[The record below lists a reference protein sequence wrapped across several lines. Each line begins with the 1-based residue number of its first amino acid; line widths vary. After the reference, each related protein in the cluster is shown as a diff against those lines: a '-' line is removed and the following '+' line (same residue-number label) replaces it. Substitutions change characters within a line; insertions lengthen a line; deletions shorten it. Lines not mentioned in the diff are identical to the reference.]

1 MEGKFD
7 AVTLGE
13 VMLRL
18 SPPSGGRLQVGP
30 TLERYVAGAEL
41 NVAAGMAQLGLKT
54 AVCTKLPDNPLSRFA
69 LSEARAWG
77 VSDEAVVWDTHP
89 DARLGLYYFES
100 ASAPRKPAAYYDRK
114 GSSINTLRP
123 DEVPGHIY
131 GKARLFHTSGIT
143 LGLGEQTRT
152 TAAALMR
159 AFHEAGALLS
169 FDVNYRANL
178 WTDQEERAAV
188 EPLLPLLDVL
198 FVSEESLRRMF
209 GRTGAL
215 EDILPAFAA
224 EYGISQIF
232 STQRTV
238 LSPSLHTFTALGYD
252 AATGQLY
259 TEEPYEIQVVD
270 RVGSGDAFVAGA
282 LYGLLRHNDSA
293 AAIRYGNAMAAAK
306 CTVMGDMFCTT
317 RREIDSLIK
326 AHHSDGPQS
335 EMDR

>member
-54 AVCTKLPDNPLSRFA
+54 ALCTKLPKNPISRFA

-89 DARLGLYYFES
+89 DARLGLYYFEG
-100 ASAPRKPAAYYDRK
+100 AAAPRKPAAFYDRK
-114 GSSINTLRP
+114 NSSINSLRP
-123 DEVPGHIY
+123 EEVPVQVY
-131 GKARLFHTSGIT
+131 GKTRLFHTSGIT
-143 LGLGEQTRT
+143 LGLGEGPRS

-159 AFHEAGALLS
+159 SFHDAGALLS
-169 FDVNYRANL
+169 FDVNYRSSL
-178 WTDQEERAAV
+178 WTDQEERIAV

-209 GRTGAL
+209 GRTGAM

-252 AATGQLY
+252 AGTGKLY
-259 TEEPYEIQVVD
+259 TEKPYEIQVVD

-282 LYGLLRHNDSA
+282 LYGLLNHADA
-293 AAIRYGNAMAAAK
+293 MAAIRYGNAMAAAK
-306 CTVMGDMFCTT
+306 CTVVGDMFCTT
-317 RREIDSLIK
+317 LQEIDSLIK
-326 AHHSDGPQS
+326 AHNDTGPQS

>member
-18 SPPSGGRLQVGP
+18 SPPAGGRLQVGP
-30 TLERYVAGAEL
+30 ALERFVAGAEL
-41 NVAAGMAQLGLKT
+41 NVAAGLAQLGLKT
-54 AVCTKLPDNPLSRFA
+54 AICTKLPDNPISRFA
-69 LSEARAWG
+69 LAEARAWG
-77 VSDEAVVWDTHP
+77 VSDEAVVWDAHP

-100 ASAPRKPAAYYDRK
+100 AAAPRKPAAFYDRK
-114 GSSINTLRP
+114 NSSFNALTP
-123 DEVPGHIY
+123 EEVPASLFGRT
-131 GKARLFHTSGIT
+131 RLFHTSGIT
-143 LGLGEQTRT
+143 MGLGEVPRA
-152 TAAALMR
+152 TAASLMR
-159 AFHEAGALLS
+159 SFHAGGAMLS

-178 WTDQEERAAV
+178 WTDQEERAAI

-209 GRTGAL
+209 GRIGAM

-224 EYGISQIF
+224 RYGISYIF

-238 LSPSLHTFTALGYD
+238 LSPTMHTFTALGYD
-252 AATGQLY
+252 AARGLLY
-259 TEEPYEIQVVD
+259 TEKPYEIQVVD

-282 LYGLLRHNDSA
+282 LQGLLVHGDVQA
-293 AAIRYGNAMAAAK
+293 AVRCGNAMAASK
-306 CTVMGDMFCTT
+306 CTVVGDMFCTT
-317 RREIDSLIK
+317 RKEINALIA
-326 AHHSDGPQS
+326 AHNSDGPQS